1 VLRAIAFIA
10 VPAVLLSMTSLP
22 CFAGGEQDAKQKPAA
37 AGTLNKQEMK
47 SRGFHRNDT
56 APAMPAPPVSAVP
69 SSSAPKGDSG
79 GAEDTIG
86 GLPGHSSGPAQDKQ
100 P

>member
-1 VLRAIAFIA
+1 VFRAIAFIA
-10 VPAVLLSMTSLP
+10 VPAIFLSMASAP
-22 CFAGGEQDAKQKPAA
+22 GFAGEQETKQKPAA

-47 SRGFHRNDT
+47 SRGFHRNDA
-56 APAMPAPPVSAVP
+56 APAMPAPPVGAVP

-86 GLPGHSSGPAQDKQ
+86 GLPGHSSGPSHDKQ

>member
-1 VLRAIAFIA
+1 
-10 VPAVLLSMTSLP
+10 
-22 CFAGGEQDAKQKPAA
+22 
-37 AGTLNKQEMK
+37 MK
-47 SRGFHRNDT
+47 SRGFHRNDA

-69 SSSAPKGDSG
+69 SSSAPRGDSG

>member
-1 VLRAIAFIA
+1 VLRAFAFIA
-10 VPAVLLSMTSLP
+10 VPAIFLSMASPP
-22 CFAGGEQDAKQKPAA
+22 CLAGEPETKQKPAA
-37 AGTLNKQEMK
+37 TGTLNKQEMK
-47 SRGFHRNDT
+47 SRGFHRNDA
-56 APAMPAPPVSAVP
+56 APGLVAPPVNAVP

>member
-1 VLRAIAFIA
+1 MLRAFAFIA
-10 VPAVLLSMTSLP
+10 VPAIFLSMASPP
-22 CFAGGEQDAKQKPAA
+22 CLAGEQDAKQKPAA
-37 AGTLNKQEMK
+37 TGNLNKQDMK
-47 SRGFHRNDT
+47 SRGLHRSEP
-56 APAMPAPPVSAVP
+56 APAASAPAAVP
-69 SSSAPKGDSG
+69 PSSPKGDSG

>member
-1 VLRAIAFIA
+1 MLRAFAFIA
-10 VPAVLLSMTSLP
+10 VPAIFLSMASPP
-22 CFAGGEQDAKQKPAA
+22 CLAGEQDTKQKPAA
-37 AGTLNKQEMK
+37 TGTLNKQDMK
-47 SRGFHRNDT
+47 SRGL
-56 APAMPAPPVSAVP
+56 PPQRTP
-69 SSSAPKGDSG
+69 PRQPRPRRRCLRPRPKGDSG

>member
-1 VLRAIAFIA
+1 MLRAIAFIA
-10 VPAVLLSMTSLP
+10 VPAIFLSMASPP
-22 CFAGGEQDAKQKPAA
+22 CLAGEQDTKPATTPA
-37 AGTLNKQEMK
+37 TPKKPEMK
-47 SRGFHRNDT
+47 SRGLHNNERRPGSLGPRGCASVF
-56 APAMPAPPVSAVP
+56 
-69 SSSAPKGDSG
+69 APKGDSG

>member
-1 VLRAIAFIA
+1 MLRAIAFIA
-10 VPAVLLSMTSLP
+10 VPAIFLFMASPP
-22 CFAGGEQDAKQKPAA
+22 CLAGEQDTKQKPAA
-37 AGTLNKQEMK
+37 TGTLNKQEMK
-47 SRGFHRNDT
+47 SRGFHRNDA
-56 APAMPAPPVSAVP
+56 APAASAPAAVP
-69 SSSAPKGDSG
+69 PSSPPKGDSG

>member
-1 VLRAIAFIA
+1 MLRAIAFIA
-10 VPAVLLSMTSLP
+10 VPAIFLSMASPP
-22 CFAGGEQDAKQKPAA
+22 CLAGEQDTKQKPAA
-37 AGTLNKQEMK
+37 PGTLNKQEMK
-47 SRGFHRNDT
+47 SRGFHRDA

-69 SSSAPKGDSG
+69 SSSAPKGDVG

-86 GLPGHSSGPAQDKQ
+86 GLPGHSSGPSQDKQ

>member
-1 VLRAIAFIA
+1 VFRAIAFIA
-10 VPAVLLSMTSLP
+10 VPAIFLSMASPP
-22 CFAGGEQDAKQKPAA
+22 CLAGEQDTKPATTPA
-37 AGTLNKQEMK
+37 TPKKQEMK

-56 APAMPAPPVSAVP
+56 APAASAPAPAAVP
-69 SSSAPKGDSG
+69 PSSAPKGDSG

-86 GLPGHSSGPAQDKQ
+86 GLPGHSSGQAQDKQ